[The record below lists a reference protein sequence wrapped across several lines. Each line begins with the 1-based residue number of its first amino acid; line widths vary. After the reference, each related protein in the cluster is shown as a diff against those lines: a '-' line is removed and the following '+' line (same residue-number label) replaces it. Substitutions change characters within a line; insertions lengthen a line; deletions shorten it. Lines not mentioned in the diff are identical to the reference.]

1 MDDDNYTWG
10 FDKTT
15 AQQLKA
21 SVGGDDREHAD
32 MHSRMSPCLYG
43 KTKSGGLTVA
53 TPANVLI
60 YDVDG
65 TLTADELLA
74 ETRVSDIAADTEILL
89 FSAYGRWL
97 AMEIC

>member
-21 SVGGDDREHAD
+21 SVGGEDREHANL
-32 MHSRMSPCLYG
+32 HGRMNPCLYG
-43 KTKSGGLTVA
+43 KTKPAGLAVS
-53 TPANVLI
+53 TPAAVLL
-60 YDVDG
+60 YDADG
-65 TLTADELLA
+65 LLTSDELIA
-74 ETRVSDIAADTEILL
+74 ETRVTSIPGDTEIVL

-97 AMEIC
+97 ALKLC